1 MEQHVKEKVIPM
13 PKVTAET
20 LEAIHVKAARGLLEF
35 STKDLAALLTQEGN
49 PHMRLRNFEAG
60 RAAPLALRQQLI
72 EVFERCGLEL
82 LNGGNPGVRVSNPK
96 AFEAAK
102 SNESPWTW

>member
-1 MEQHVKEKVIPM
+1 M

-35 STKDLAALLTQEGN
+35 STKDLAELLAQDGN

-60 RAAPLALRQQLI
+60 RAAPLKLRNQLI
-72 EVFERCGLEL
+72 QVFERCGIEL
-82 LNGGNPGVRVSNPK
+82 MNGGKPGVRVIDPE
-96 AFEAAK
+96 AFEKAK
-102 SNESPWTW
+102 RGKET